1 MRPERSAMNPAAKIN
16 EPTFQSGF
24 VLLPTDTIDSP
35 RSLTLESVEAVAQQ
49 RVVNGVEQ
57 GGKPLLLPF
66 PCCFSHTVQP
76 LGHAVP
82 ALCREHVWL
91 TDVLLHLRPSLPP
104 LRSSFRCLVRL
115 VHRYY
120 GTVRLLQ
127 HVHVRRSA

>member
-1 MRPERSAMNPAAKIN
+1 VNPAVKIN
-16 EPTFQSGF
+16 EAILQSRF
-24 VLLPTDTIDSP
+24 ILLPPDTIDSR
-35 RSLTLESVEAVAQQ
+35 RSLTLESVEAVTQKCDGE
-49 RVVNGVEQ
+49 VVEQ
-57 GGKPLLLPF
+57 GSEPFLFPF

-82 ALCREHVWL
+82 ALCREHAWL
-91 TDVLLHLRPSLPP
+91 TDVHLHLRPSLPH
-104 LRSSFRCLVRL
+104 LRRSYCCFVRQ